1 MGNGNKEKEVENV
14 NFLIYEELLESQVYL
29 LKMLQEEPYSSE
41 IK

>member
-14 NFLIYEELLESQVYL
+14 NFLICEELLESQAYL
-29 LKMLQEEPYSSE
+29 LKILQEEPYPSE